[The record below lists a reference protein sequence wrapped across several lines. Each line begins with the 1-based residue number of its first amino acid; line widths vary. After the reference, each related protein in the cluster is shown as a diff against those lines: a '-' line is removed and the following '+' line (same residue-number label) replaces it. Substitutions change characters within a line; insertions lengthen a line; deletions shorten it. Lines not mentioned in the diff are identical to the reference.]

1 LNEGERWV
9 SVLTVDNNTKMVSV
23 SADFAVTNNQENNS
37 LLAFVPRL
45 NKFTTSD
52 FLLDNLKIKTIRCL
66 EFKILA
72 NKQILL
78 HNRDSKINNFVNL
91 VGE

>member
-1 LNEGERWV
+1 
-9 SVLTVDNNTKMVSV
+9 VDNNTKMVSV
-23 SADFAVTNNQENNS
+23 SADFVATNSQESNS

-45 NKFTTSD
+45 NKFTTRD

-78 HNRDSKINNFVNL
+78 HNRDSKTNNFVNL